1 MQFLLLFQIECVSFS
16 ELNVSLTPLTASEQD
31 KQYVSLTLVI
41 RINSGKEGTFKT
53 DMDATDHTILLL

>member
-53 DMDATDHTILLL
+53 DMDAADHTLLLL

>member
-41 RINSGKEGTFKT
+41 RINSGET
-53 DMDATDHTILLL
+53 DMNATDHTLLLV